1 MMLKGAIICPDLELT
16 EKLEELLA
24 GMGVVAIQRTIPR
37 YPNANELMR
46 VLRASAPQI
55 LFLSI
60 ESLSRALEIV
70 TASESQLPGI
80 QFIAIGRSADP
91 ATLLEV
97 MRSGVREFVSLP
109 FQRQTV
115 MDALVRIKEALDRKP
130 VQLESTDLV
139 FTFLPSKPGVG
150 STTIAANAAIA
161 VSRLPE
167 QRSLLVDCDMNSG
180 MIRFLLQLDNGYSI
194 LDAAERAF
202 QLDENIWPQLV
213 STIGNLDV
221 LHSGSLNPDLR
232 VEATHIRHILDFAR
246 RNYKAIFLDLSGNL
260 ERFSLEAMH
269 ESKKIFLVVT
279 PEIPS
284 LHLAR
289 EKLQYLRNLDLG
301 DRVAILLNRCQ
312 KRALVDPSQVEELL
326 QQPVLMTFP
335 NDYQGVVRATT
346 AGKAVDAASDL
357 GRQFSALA
365 QYMLERKP
373 QAVENKKRLSEYL
386 SILPSPVSLFSPG
399 KKAAN

>member
-1 MMLKGAIICPDLELT
+1 MLKGAIICPDLELT

-70 TASESQLPGI
+70 TSAESQLPGI

-109 FQRQTV
+109 FQRQTM

-130 VQLESTDLV
+130 VQLDSTDLV

-167 QRSLLVDCDMNSG
+167 QRSLLLDCDMNSG

-221 LHSGSLNPDLR
+221 LHSGRLNPDLR

-260 ERFSLEAMH
+260 ERFSLEAMN

-312 KRALVDPSQVEELL
+312 KRALVDPAQVEELL